1 MVTMDREVCKFSLT
15 GKTRSEAQAGL
26 GGGGVHDGVIHVTVF
41 FGGEGGENLYLLIL
55 FGGFTFTCIFQ
66 HRQPLNVEHKR
77 E

>member
-1 MVTMDREVCKFSLT
+1 MDREVCKFSLT

-26 GGGGVHDGVIHVTVF
+26 GAVF
-41 FGGEGGENLYLLIL
+41 FWGEGGENLYLLIL